1 MMPVWCRSVLIK
13 LRWWIPTVRF
23 YSCLI
28 YELRGIKLFC
38 SLISVLEIWTGKFDF
53 VKIGFLLSRPVS
65 RLLYSQRVASYDTSL
80 VVSGGVD
87 FWRRQ
92 WNVYDKKPEL
102 YAKDNRTAHLTACSD
117 KSVACVTNSKSLLTF
132 CTVEANYWQT
142 RRIAQCKGVRCPPI
156 FSLSNLINV
165 GWL

>member
-65 RLLYSQRVASYDTSL
+65 GLLYSQRVASYDTSL

-117 KSVACVTNSKSLLTF
+117 KFVTAELL
-132 CTVEANYWQT
+132 VLS
-142 RRIAQCKGVRCPPI
+142 ILRCPGHCSQYI
-156 FSLSNLINV
+156 VVIAALLSMM
-165 GWL
+165 